1 MRINSYQSARYTGVA
16 QDFHC
21 SQAVEQVE
29 KNGLAADS
37 AYVVMPEVAAAIAQG
52 PTGAGKCHDLDNFIL
67 CSTKTDFGLSPVLM
81 TAEQRAETGVANPG
95 LEDGTTSPWSTN
107 GARTAVSTV
116 TAHSGT
122 YSLAMTGAG
131 TAYQEING
139 LEPGATYTVSA
150 WVVGTPGTSTSAQL
164 QLMIYNLSDSVTAS
178 SPVIQTSPAWRQL
191 ASSFKA
197 GREGAIRINLARGP
211 GDGTVYWDDI
221 HLSQG
226 TSAK

>member
-1 MRINSYQSARYTGVA
+1 
-16 QDFHC
+16 
-21 SQAVEQVE
+21 
-29 KNGLAADS
+29 
-37 AYVVMPEVAAAIAQG
+37 
-52 PTGAGKCHDLDNFIL
+52 
-67 CSTKTDFGLSPVLM
+67 M
-81 TAEQRAETGVANPG
+81 TAEQRAENGVANPG

-116 TAHSGT
+116 TAHGGS

-131 TAYQEING
+131 TAYQDING

-150 WVVGTPGTSTSAQL
+150 WVAGTAGTSTSAQL
-164 QLMIYNLSDSVTAS
+164 MILNDNVTSS

-191 ASSFKA
+191 ASSFKV

-211 GDGTVYWDDI
+211 SDGTVYWDDI